1 MYGVLRTELPE
12 PTHGAALPITS
23 SALSLNVADPAASA
37 RFVTDHLGFTEQMA
51 AEGFVSLARPD
62 AGMNLIFLRTGL
74 STFKP
79 AEIAGAAG
87 QGLLV
92 VFVVDDIDAEYER
105 LRGEGVPIV
114 TPIETEE
121 WGERYFQM
129 RDPNGIIFQ
138 LVQWV

>member
-1 MYGVLRTELPE
+1 MQ
-12 PTHGAALPITS
+12 ITS
-23 SALSLNVADPAASA
+23 TALSLNVADPTASA
-37 RFVTDHLGFTEQMA
+37 RFVTDHFGFAEQMSA
-51 AEGFVSLARPD
+51 DGFVSLTRPD
-62 AGMNLIFLRTGL
+62 AGNLIFLRTGL

-79 AEIAGAAG
+79 AEIVGSAGT
-87 QGLLV
+87 GLLV
-92 VFVVDDIDAEYER
+92 VFVVEDIDAEYER